1 MEDAL
6 VKNDFI
12 TAGHPTPAR
21 HLVLWRP
28 AGKTGLMGWL
38 TTVDHKRIGFLYGI
52 SGLFFFLVG
61 GCEALLIRLQLAVP
75 NNTLLTAQQYNRMF
89 TMHGTTM
96 IFLAVMP
103 LFAAFFNFI
112 MPLQIGA
119 RDVAFPRLNA
129 FSYWVFLVGAIIIN
143 LGWFMKDGPPNG
155 GWFGYAPL
163 TTKTYIPGHSID
175 MWVMGLQLLG
185 VASIAASLNFITTI
199 INMRAPGLTMMRL
212 PVFTWMTLFTAF
224 LIVLAFPAI
233 TIALIELMMDRL
245 FGTNFF
251 EVSNGGLPILW
262 QHLFW
267 VFGHPEVYILILPA
281 MGIISEIIPTFA
293 RKPLFGYPIVVFSG
307 ASIGF
312 LGFAVW
318 SHHMFTTGL
327 GTMATAAFSLATM
340 AIAVPTG
347 VKIFNWIGTL
357 WGGHLKMRTPM
368 MFALGFVWLFMI
380 GGFSGIMHAAAP
392 ADSQQHD
399 SYFVIAHFH
408 YVLIGGSLFGI
419 LAGIHYWFPLMFG
432 RKVSE
437 FWGKL
442 SFWVIFVGFNTTFFP
457 MHFLGLNGMPRR
469 TFTYDANMGW
479 NDGNLIATIG
489 AIILGVGVA
498 IYFSVMIYTYF
509 KGERVGRD
517 VWDAR
522 TLEWSLPCPP
532 PEYNFAV
539 TPTVHERDAW
549 WYEKHHQAEI
559 AKEKS
564 LHAKEEAAHGGIH
577 MPFQSIY
584 PFIASAGILVAAI
597 GIAVIDANPA
607 PGIHLKLATTL
618 VGFAIMFV
626 GIYLWS
632 LEGADGYHIH
642 PDPEGDHAKSQT
654 QKAHP

>member
-12 TAGHPTPAR
+12 TEGHPAPAK

-28 AGKTGLMGWL
+28 TAKTGLMGWL

-52 SGLFFFLVG
+52 SALFFFLVG
-61 GCEALLIRLQLAVP
+61 GVEALLIRLQLAVP
-75 NNTLLTAQQYNRMF
+75 NNDFLTAQQYNRMF

-96 IFLAVMP
+96 IFLAIMP
-103 LFAAFFNFI
+103 LSAAFFNFI

-155 GWFGYAPL
+155 GWFGYTPL
-163 TTKTYIPGHSID
+163 TTKAFIPGHSID

-185 VASIAASLNFITTI
+185 VASIAASLNFIVTI
-199 INMRAPGLTMMRL
+199 INLRAPGMTMMRL

-233 TIALIELMMDRL
+233 TIALVELMMDRL

-327 GTMATAAFSLATM
+327 GTMATAAFALATM

-357 WGGHLKMRTPM
+357 WGGHLQMRTPM

-408 YVLIGGSLFGI
+408 YVLIGGSLFGL

-442 SFWVIFVGFNTTFFP
+442 SFWVIFIGFNTTFFP

-469 TFTYDANMGW
+469 TFTYDSNMGW

-489 AIILGVGVA
+489 ALILGIGIA
-498 IYFSVMIYTYF
+498 IYFGVMIYTYF

-517 VWDAR
+517 TWDAR

-532 PEYNFAV
+532 PEYNYAV
-539 TPTVHERDAW
+539 IPIVHERDQW
-549 WYEKHHQAEI
+549 WYEKHHRAEI
-559 AKEKS
+559 EKEKAI
-564 LHAKEEAAHGGIH
+564 HAKEEASHGIH

-584 PFIASAGILVAAI
+584 PFIASVGILIAAI
-597 GIAVIDANPA
+597 GISVIDANPA
-607 PGIHLKLATTL
+607 AGIHLKLGLVL
-618 VGFAIMFV
+618 VGFTIMFV

-632 LEGADGYHIH
+632 LEGVDGYHIH
-642 PDPEGDHAKSQT
+642 PDAEKDHAASPARE
-654 QKAHP
+654 AHP